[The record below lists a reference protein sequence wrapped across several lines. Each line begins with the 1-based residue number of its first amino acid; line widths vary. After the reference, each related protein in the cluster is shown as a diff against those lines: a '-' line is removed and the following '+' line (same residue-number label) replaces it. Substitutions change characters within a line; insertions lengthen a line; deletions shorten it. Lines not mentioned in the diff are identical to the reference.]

1 MQLKGDWWT
10 LESRQARI
18 DEDLIWK
25 TAINY
30 PKYDPEARKK
40 NVAPPLA

>member
-10 LESRQARI
+10 LESRQERI
-18 DEDLIWK
+18 EDLIWK